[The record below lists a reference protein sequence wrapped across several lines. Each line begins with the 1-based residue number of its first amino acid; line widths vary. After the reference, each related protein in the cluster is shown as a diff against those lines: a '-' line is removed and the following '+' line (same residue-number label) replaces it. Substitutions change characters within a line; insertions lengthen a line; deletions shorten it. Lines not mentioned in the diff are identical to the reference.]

1 MRSPTR
7 AAILAACMIAGQALA
22 AQPEGNKR
30 MSASLVQERREMLL
44 AQCRA
49 PRPRATEE
57 ETGYLPIHV
66 TPWGDHGPVVLVVHG
81 GVQGGLGGGPS
92 TFSGQRGL
100 ADRGWRLAVVD
111 RPGFGQSPSRGVDDM
126 EADSAWIADML
137 GDGAFLIG
145 HSWGGAEALL
155 AAARRPQAVR
165 GLILI
170 EPALQSLLMGDP
182 RVGKDPA
189 LLASAQQFGGILL
202 SANTPADYALGFARS
217 LGAVGAEHA
226 PNTAVAALEHD
237 ARLAHGYGCAL
248 LQARMAPPPTLR
260 EAATSLSAAHVRV
273 LVITGGWSPFFDGVG
288 QLAAE
293 LTGGRHVIV
302 PSANHFVQLTNA
314 ERFNAEA
321 DTFMREIEAAD
332 ELKGR

>member
-1 MRSPTR
+1 
-7 AAILAACMIAGQALA
+7 
-22 AQPEGNKR
+22 

-44 AQCRA
+44 AQCPA
-49 PRPRATEE
+49 SRPRATEE
-57 ETGYLPIHV
+57 EAGKLPIHV
-66 TPWGDHGPVVLVVHG
+66 THWGDHGPAVLVVHG

-126 EADSAWIADML
+126 EADSIWISDML
-137 GDGAFLIG
+137 GDGAFLVG

-155 AAARRPQAVR
+155 AAGRRPQAVR

-202 SANTPADYALGFARS
+202 SAKTPADYALGFARS
-217 LGAVGAEHA
+217 LGAVGTEHA
-226 PNTAVAALEHD
+226 SNTAVGALEHD
-237 ARLAHGYGCAL
+237 ARLAHDYGCAL
-248 LQARMAPPPTLR
+248 LQARMASPPALR
-260 EAATSLSAAHVRV
+260 QAATSLAAAHVKV

-314 ERFNAEA
+314 EGFNAEA
-321 DTFMREIEAAD
+321 DAFMREIEAAD
-332 ELKGR
+332 EPKGR